1 MAHTLFSSP
10 DLAWYNNLKKSVSSS
25 FTMSA
30 VMAYEHLVDTTIE
43 VYLEELSRRF
53 ANKPGNQGLIDLHTW
68 LLYFSFDVIGDL
80 TYGARHG
87 FIESSSDI
95 AGIIRYVKTFLNYG
109 FVVRSSKPAV
119 TSTVLILDTA
129 RWAKCL

>member
-1 MAHTLFSSP
+1 
-10 DLAWYNNLKKSVSSS
+10 
-25 FTMSA
+25 
-30 VMAYEHLVDTTIE
+30 MAYEHLVDTTIE
-43 VYLEELSRRF
+43 VYLKELSRRF

-68 LLYFSFDVIGDL
+68 LLYFSFDVIDDL